1 MKSFFELLINEVS
14 IEERKLLLD
23 HLRYSCVYLMEIY
36 KEVNDNTCNLD
47 SLLKFADL
55 LEFDKNKELYKKI
68 FNKKWSDKDV

>member
-1 MKSFFELLINEVS
+1 MINDVS
-14 IEERKLLLD
+14 IEERELLLD

-47 SLLKFADL
+47 LLLKFADL